1 MYKTINIKVD
11 DESIH
16 LYYLT
21 VINSLIGSNSESGFK
36 PDPLTTKELE
46 LYSEILKI
54 NQKFISLSPEARAE
68 YIHSNT
74 VRKSIRTKLDT
85 SVANYNNVL
94 SRLSSKITLTGQ
106 KLYNLGAVPKDFEN
120 IHNYEGIQY
129 RLFREKV

>member
-11 DESIH
+11 DESIY

-21 VINSLIGSNSESGFK
+21 VINSLIGINTESGFK

-46 LYSEILKI
+46 LYAEILKI
-54 NQKFISLSPEARAE
+54 NQKFISLSSEARAE

-74 VRKSIRTKLDT
+74 VRKSIRTKLNT

-94 SRLSSKITLTGQ
+94 SRLSLKVTLTGQ
-106 KLYNLGAVPKDFEN
+106 KLYNLGVVAKDLEN

-129 RLFREKV
+129 KLLR